1 MRSINIENSRQN
13 SIKVFSSLKETSLE
27 EITRCTMMLK
37 FANPSSLDS
46 RELSNWNKG
55 QESFS
60 NASKSQPFWKK
71 EAFPSPAWGLCD
83 QVLLHLVWQLDYK
96 DALIP
101 VGTAQGR
108 EKPYQ
113 QKKVLCE
120 IKPG

>member
-71 EAFPSPAWGLCD
+71 EAFPQPGVFVIKYYCTWYMVVRLQGCTD
-83 QVLLHLVWQLDYK
+83 PGGDRPGQRK
-96 DALIP
+96 ALS
-101 VGTAQGR
+101 A
-108 EKPYQ
+108 EKGA
-113 QKKVLCE
+113 L
-120 IKPG
+120 

>member
-37 FANPSSLDS
+37 FANPSSLDL

-60 NASKSQPFWKK
+60 DASKSLPFWKK
-71 EAFPSPAWGLCD
+71 EAFPQPG
-83 QVLLHLVWQLDYK
+83 VFV
-96 DALIP
+96 
-101 VGTAQGR
+101 
-108 EKPYQ
+108 
-113 QKKVLCE
+113 
-120 IKPG
+120 IKYYCTWCGS

>member
-60 NASKSQPFWKK
+60 NASKSFFGAFLDK
-71 EAFPSPAWGLCD
+71 EAFLQSE
-83 QVLLHLVWQLDYK
+83 VFV
-96 DALIP
+96 
-101 VGTAQGR
+101 
-108 EKPYQ
+108 
-113 QKKVLCE
+113 
-120 IKPG
+120 IKYYCTWSWCGS